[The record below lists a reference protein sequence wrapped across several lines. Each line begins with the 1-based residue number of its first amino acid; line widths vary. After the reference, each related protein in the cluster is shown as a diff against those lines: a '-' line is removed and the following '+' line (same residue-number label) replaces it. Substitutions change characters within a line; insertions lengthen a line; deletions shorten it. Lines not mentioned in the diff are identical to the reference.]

1 MVEIGLKLF
10 FNPFDI
16 DVKYQNSLKIKINNI
31 SKCLKFEKILTME
44 GASIGRSK
52 ENTIPIDNAQIS
64 REHVKIL
71 Y

>member
-16 DVKYQNSLKIKINNI
+16 DVKYQNSLKIKINDI
-31 SKCLKFEKILTME
+31 SKCLEFERILTME
-44 GASIGRSK
+44 GASIGRSE
-52 ENTIPIDNAQIS
+52 ENTNPINNAQCS